1 MKSWDFSRVL
11 PLWLSIL
18 ILILMPVFRLFRQ
31 SGFYFLPHG
40 IQVSSFMS
48 VLIFLSID
56 WNEKLHFSFYPSIVW
71 LPGAFRLWVTCLNRV
86 PLQCCRTFSRH
97 QILHL
102 EQISF
107 GELHSLEVNCTAA
120 DTVSIPLFS
129 RPNISRPCWITS
141 RPWSSEK
148 LPGGIT
154 KPLRNGGTLK
164 WKEHAV
170 FVKKHA
176 NQNPYAFVFR
186 QQIEKI
192 WLHGIKNTWIE
203 WFTSKFM
210 LDSEMKHEH

>member
-18 ILILMPVFRLFRQ
+18 ILILMPVFRLFRH

-71 LPGAFRLWVTCLNRV
+71 LPGAFRLWVTCLNCV

-97 QILHL
+97 QII

-107 GELHSLEVNCTAA
+107 GELHSLEV
-120 DTVSIPLFS
+120 VLLLILLLFHYFLGQIQAVHAELH
-129 RPNISRPCWITS
+129 RGRDHLKNFPV
-141 RPWSSEK
+141 
-148 LPGGIT
+148 G
-154 KPLRNGGTLK
+154 LRNHCGMVEL
-164 WKEHAV
+164 
-170 FVKKHA
+170 
-176 NQNPYAFVFR
+176 
-186 QQIEKI
+186 
-192 WLHGIKNTWIE
+192 
-203 WFTSKFM
+203 
-210 LDSEMKHEH
+210 